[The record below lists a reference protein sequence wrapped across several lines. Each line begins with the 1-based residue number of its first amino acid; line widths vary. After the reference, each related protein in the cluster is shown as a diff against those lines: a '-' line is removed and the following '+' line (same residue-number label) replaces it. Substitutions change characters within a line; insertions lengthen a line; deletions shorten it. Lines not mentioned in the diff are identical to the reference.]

1 MNDRDI
7 EEIVVGEA
15 VLTACE
21 NSELAEENNLQAVA
35 LAMAAYARTYNIPD
49 KAVEDMVARAIA
61 IMGNIKK
68 TQ

>member
-15 VLTACE
+15 VLTACG